1 MKRLALVLMMALP
14 AGAQE
19 DFEAVWKEAC
29 LWEVGSNLERVPAA
43 RKKLIEAGAPA
54 LDFLIPAK
62 LDAADSIITRALSM
76 VILGIAEKDAALR
89 KQAVDGLAAALS
101 SEKPFVRRNAAD
113 LLGQLGA
120 VETAPAI
127 AKLLKDK
134 DARGGALAALGAM
147 KQESSVPSI
156 AELLDAEGSPERLR
170 VACIVTLGAIGGAD
184 ALASLDRHLSDPAA
198 AVRFAA
204 QYALEGLRAVE
215 TLRARLADP
224 DRRVRLHA
232 LNALGRIGDRAM
244 RADIRPLAGDVDPQ
258 IRGFAVEAL
267 TTMLKPSDR
276 DWMRPALERE
286 KDPFVKGKLEEALR
300 RIDAPA
306 RPDGM

>member
-1 MKRLALVLMMALP
+1 MKRLALVLLMALP

-19 DFEAVWKEAC
+19 DFDALWKEAC
-29 LWEVGSNLERVPAA
+29 LWEVGSNVERVPAA
-43 RKKLIEAGAPA
+43 RKKLIEAGAPV
-54 LDFLIPAK
+54 LDFLIPGK

-76 VILGIAEKDAALR
+76 VILGIAEKDPALR
-89 KQAVDGLAAALS
+89 KKAVDGLAAALE
-101 SEKPFVRRNAAD
+101 SEKPVVRRNAAD

-120 VETAPAI
+120 SETAPAI

-134 DARGGALAALGAM
+134 DSRGGALMALGAF
-147 KQESSVPSI
+147 KLESSVPSI

-170 VACIVTLGAIGGAD
+170 VLCVVTLGAIGGPE
-184 ALASLDRHLSDPAA
+184 ALASLVAHLADKAA

-215 TLRARLADP
+215 TLRALLADP
-224 DRRVRLHA
+224 DKRVRLHA
-232 LNALGRIGDRAM
+232 LSALGRLGDRAA
-244 RADIRPLAGDVDPQ
+244 RADVRPLAGDADPQ

-267 TTMLKPSDR
+267 TAMLKPSDR

-300 RIDAPA
+300 RIDAPP